1 MNQIE
6 HISDNVLCFDT
17 TYIGDRTV
25 MYRVIYRDGSEYTY
39 TRKIHI
45 LEYVLFDLDTLVSYY
60 RILGCMDYGVR
71 Y

>member
-1 MNQIE
+1 MSESIRY
-6 HISDNVLCFDT
+6 FDT
-17 TYIGDRTV
+17 EYIGKRTV
-25 MYRVIYRDGSEYTY
+25 MYRVIYKDGSEYTY

-60 RILGCMDYGVR
+60 HILGCMDYGNI